1 MQKSPLI
8 GVNICVACVIVLAS
22 CTNVVGV
29 QTVQSSNQKI
39 ISNEV
44 DQKEL
49 LFQTIVDMANDK
61 EIQKIISTSEMRREG
76 FFTPSSNFL
85 VFTPPVLTKKFL
97 NTAYHIGLILS
108 KTISK
113 SKMQSILERYQVNNQ
128 EMQKEITAVIEK
140 DATLKEEIT
149 QLSSSTCDCEK
160 GNTTGLWNFP
170 ILCTILYPITFFLF
184 CLGYFSAVLLKYVP
198 LLIETLLTIMIS
210 ISQTLNCYWTRPW

>member
-170 ILCTILYPITFFLF
+170 ILCSILFPIEIFILVLGFFGAIIF
-184 CLGYFSAVLLKYVP
+184 NYVP
-198 LLIETLLTIMIS
+198 YFLQFLLDIIVNIVT
-210 ISQTLNCYWTRPW
+210 TLNCFWT